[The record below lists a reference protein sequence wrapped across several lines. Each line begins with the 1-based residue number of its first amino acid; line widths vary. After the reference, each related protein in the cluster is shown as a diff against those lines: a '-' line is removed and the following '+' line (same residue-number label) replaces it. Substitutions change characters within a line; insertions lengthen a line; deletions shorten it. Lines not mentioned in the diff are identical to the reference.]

1 MKTNYVKRSQK
12 DYSLSLKLQIVQAIE
27 QGELS
32 TTGAQRQ
39 YGIQGRS
46 TVVNWLKKQVNLF
59 ETVLAYPNPTKGL
72 SNISLPIS
80 EKEVV
85 IELFNIHSQLI
96 SSKVYPVNYGKVQL
110 NLEEQP
116 TGVYIAKVLLAIPV
130 TLKVVKN

>member
-1 MKTNYVKRSQK
+1 MELNENEPM
-12 DYSLSLKLQIVQAIE
+12 LKFLV
-27 QGELS
+27 
-32 TTGAQRQ
+32 
-39 YGIQGRS
+39 
-46 TVVNWLKKQVNLF
+46 
-59 ETVLAYPNPTKGL
+59 YPNPTKGL

-80 EKEVV
+80 EKKVV